1 MADESVAVL
10 LERLTGASVTPD
22 QTVRLSSLHRAVVH
36 AWLTR
41 KGVSFNSQAFE
52 QPSFTLSSLL
62 GESAAPV
69 LPAASTKAVRSR
81 TLRGV
86 GIDIQ
91 RVAKMPVATDYR
103 SDPFYSSNFTPAEI
117 AHCICQEDAR
127 QSFCGL
133 WAAKEAILKTA
144 ADSEKPMDLGAIS
157 IVHEASGRP
166 DFAGGDLSISHDG
179 DVCVAVFLAHVAQ
192 SPAQPPAEQRASPAV
207 STEVLKTRGQGFGN
221 FFATVVA
228 TAIIVGLATYL
239 LSHRL

>member
-10 LERLTGASVTPD
+10 LERLTGASVTAD
-22 QTVRLSSLHRAVVH
+22 QSVRLSSLHRAVVH

-52 QPSFTLSSLL
+52 QPSFTVSSLL
-62 GESAAPV
+62 GENAATV
-69 LPAASTKAVRSR
+69 SPATSMKTPGSR

-91 RVAKMPVATDYR
+91 RVAKMPVAADYR
-103 SDPFYSSNFTPAEI
+103 SDPFYRANFTPAEI

-166 DFAGGDLSISHDG
+166 DFPGGDLSISHDG
-179 DVCVAVFLAHVAQ
+179 DACVAVFLAHVAQ
-192 SPAQPPAEQRASPAV
+192 IPAAQRAIPAA
-207 STEVLKTRGQGFGN
+207 STEAHKTRGQGFRN
-221 FFATVVA
+221 FFVTVMA

-239 LSHRL
+239 FSHRL